1 MFINGG
7 MSYIKEDFESRSFL
21 LVSRQ
26 SSIDETLDYFRRFNI
41 ILLLQYIGINIKII
55 MHY

>member
-26 SSIDETLDYFRRFNI
+26 LMIDETLDYFRRFNI
-41 ILLLQYIGINIKII
+41 ILLLQYISINIVII